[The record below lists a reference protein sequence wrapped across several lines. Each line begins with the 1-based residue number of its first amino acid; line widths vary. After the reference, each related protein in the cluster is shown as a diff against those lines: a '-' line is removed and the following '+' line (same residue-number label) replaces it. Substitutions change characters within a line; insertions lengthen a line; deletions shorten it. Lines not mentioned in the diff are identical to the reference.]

1 MNDKYVINRLS
12 EYRPNPKYNFLGMME
27 SNVAFSKP
35 LVTAKLHDLPVVP
48 LSKPLVVSTGT
59 SPTDPKSC
67 VESKKNQND
76 SLTTKKGDGFT
87 MSQSWPVTVEP
98 LRTSLQGINFI
109 ISLLVFLIVLGILI
123 DDILN
128 RNSINFSTSNHLV
141 SEHCTL

>member
-1 MNDKYVINRLS
+1 
-12 EYRPNPKYNFLGMME
+12 MME
-27 SNVAFSKP
+27 TNVACSKP

-59 SPTDPKSC
+59 SPSDNNDC
-67 VESKKNQND
+67 VDNKKTPNGSKTN
-76 SLTTKKGDGFT
+76 KKEEGFT

-128 RNSINFSTSNHLV
+128 RNSINFSTSNNLV
-141 SEHCTL
+141 SEHGTL